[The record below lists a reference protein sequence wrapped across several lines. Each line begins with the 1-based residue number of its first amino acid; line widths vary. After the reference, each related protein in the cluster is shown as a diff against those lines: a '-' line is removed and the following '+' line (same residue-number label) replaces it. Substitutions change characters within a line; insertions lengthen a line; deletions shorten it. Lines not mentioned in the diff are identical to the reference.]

1 MGALGGTRPG
11 PSPSPGPDRV
21 GTGGKIMLMMGTAAW
36 GPPTLVGRG
45 SVATFRVPEMGVIS
59 DRGALG
65 RSTGS
70 RATRALTCG
79 LLAAG
84 TELSITL
91 FFRSERPG
99 ESVPARASSS
109 LGG

>member
-1 MGALGGTRPG
+1 
-11 PSPSPGPDRV
+11 
-21 GTGGKIMLMMGTAAW
+21 MMGTAAW

-91 FFRSERPG
+91 FFRSARPG